1 MERLISFK
9 DPNNIKLIDLKL
21 NDILAIFASRMHFT
35 INPHS
40 SICLEMISKNL
51 ATCLRVTDNRDIIEI
66 AYPSEPI
73 LAEASARLLNKFNN
87 WSYFLK
93 ILNRSFNSH
102 LLLGIDKKQA
112 ALQVLFLLAWDR
124 TIDKHDIEY
133 RLLSNQHLNYSRHV
147 KVNDFM
153 HVLFGEKNMIRIG
166 KSRINQFK
174 EAYMYFTHFAKVDMK
189 DLNREKIIDSLRYL

>member
-9 DPNNIKLIDLKL
+9 DPNAIKLTDLKL
-21 NDILAIFASRMHFT
+21 NDVLAIFASRMHVT

-40 SICLEMISKNL
+40 SVCLEMISKNL
-51 ATCLRVTDNRDIIEI
+51 ATCLRITDNRDIIEI

-93 ILNRSFNSH
+93 ILNRSINSH
-102 LLLGIDKKQA
+102 LLVNINKKQA
-112 ALQVLFLLAWDR
+112 VLQILLLMAWDR

-133 RLLSNQHLNYSRHV
+133 RLLSNQHLNYSRHI
-147 KVNDFM
+147 KVNDFLN
-153 HVLFGEKNMIRIG
+153 VLLGENNMVRIG
-166 KSRINQFK
+166 KSRTNQFK
-174 EAYMYFTHFAKVDMK
+174 DAYMYFTHFAKVDMK
-189 DLNREKIIDSLRYL
+189 DLNREKIIDALR